1 VCYHFEFQP
10 TLGGGFESKGVEKRF
25 FKSYRDWAEE
35 MPVRHRMLI
44 RARAILAVAALLAV
58 CGFSSGS
65 EPALVIRAVA
75 PPLAAG
81 VTPRSLAVDRRD
93 GALYVSTE
101 ANRIL
106 ALSAA
111 HDSAWQNFA
120 GSGAKGS
127 LGDGGPAASAQFDFA
142 APPSGASGMALDREG
157 NLFIADTNNA
167 TIRRV
172 DAATGVVSSVA
183 GRWATGAQSVTL
195 VEPVGV
201 ALDAAGDLF
210 IADRGAN
217 EIFVLRSGAQQLAP
231 LAQVVK
237 PVALAARDP
246 YLYAASPTGGF
257 ILRLNMQDGAAMAL
271 AGANQAGMFARLART
286 SPFGQ
291 PVALAVDGAGNV
303 FFSDAAT
310 NTIRRADARTGAVS
324 LIAGTGRNAV
334 SPDDAPAS
342 QSPVSAPGD
351 LAFDAAGN
359 LFFLE
364 LGAHRIR
371 EIPHAGVPPGRLDGV
386 DVSLVPSTINFNP
399 EPVGG
404 TQAAP
409 GPVVLTNNTGATL
422 TFTGITFTGI
432 TPNDFTETDT
442 CGAMLPAGGTCN
454 IFVTFAPKGVSVR
467 DATLNVNDNDP
478 SSPQTVSLSG
488 LGDDY
493 ELGAAPNGSLNITV
507 NSGSTAN
514 FMLQVTPDPVFSGT
528 VTITC
533 SDPAKDST
541 CPSSIMLP
549 VQAGVPTMFTLPVT
563 TVMHNSVPPGA
574 MPRTPFARFP
584 AAFAAALLAL
594 LLCALLAARRTRGAW
609 RWPRRKRALV
619 PVLAGLALF
628 GILAGCGY
636 KNTPPAVGTPAGNYA
651 IELTATA
658 QGASRPLTLVLTVK

>member
-1 VCYHFEFQP
+1 
-10 TLGGGFESKGVEKRF
+10 
-25 FKSYRDWAEE
+25 

-81 VTPRSLAVDRRD
+81 VAPRSLAVDRRD
-93 GALYVSTE
+93 GALYVATE

-106 ALSAA
+106 ALAA
-111 HDSAWQNFA
+111 TRDSAWQNFA

-127 LGDGGPAASAQFDFA
+127 LGDGGPAAAAQFDFA
-142 APPSGASGMALDREG
+142 APSSGASGMAVDRDG
-157 NLFIADTNNA
+157 NLFVADTNNA

-183 GRWATGAQSVTL
+183 GRWATGAQSVAL

-210 IADRGAN
+210 IADFGAN
-217 EIFVLRSGAQQLAP
+217 EILVLRSGAQQLAP

-257 ILRLNMQDGAAMAL
+257 ILRLNMQDGSATAF
-271 AGANQAGMFARLART
+271 AGSGHPGMSAKLVRT
-286 SPFGQ
+286 IAPGQ
-291 PVALAVDGAGNV
+291 PIALAVDGAGNV
-303 FFSDAAT
+303 FFSDAASS
-310 NTIRRADARTGAVS
+310 TIRRVDARTGDIS
-324 LIAGTGRNAV
+324 FIAGTGRNAV
-334 SPDDAPAS
+334 SPGDAPANE
-342 QSPVSAPGD
+342 SPLSAPGD

-364 LGAHRIR
+364 LGAHRLR

-386 DVSLVPSTINFNP
+386 NVSLVPSAIGFNP
-399 EPVGG
+399 QPIGG
-404 TQAAP
+404 TQAAS
-409 GPVVLTNNTGATL
+409 GPVVLTNNSGGTL
-422 TFTGITFTGI
+422 TFTPITFTG
-432 TPNDFTETDT
+432 TNPMDFTETDT
-442 CGAMLPAGGTCN
+442 CGASVPAGGTCN
-454 IFVTFAPKGVSVR
+454 IFVTFAPKDISVR

-514 FMLQVTPDPVFSGT
+514 FMLQVSPDPVFSGT
-528 VTITC
+528 VTVTC
-533 SDPAKDST
+533 SDLAKDST

-549 VQAGVPTMFTLPVT
+549 VHAGVPTMFTLPVT

-584 AAFAAALLAL
+584 AAFATALLAL
-594 LLCALLAARRTRGAW
+594 LLCALLAARRTRGDW

-636 KNTPPAVGTPAGNYA
+636 KSSPPAVGTPAGNYA
-651 IELTATA
+651 IQLTATA
-658 QGASRPLTLVLTVK
+658 QGASRPLTLILTVK

>member
-1 VCYHFEFQP
+1 MRY
-10 TLGGGFESKGVEKRF
+10 
-25 FKSYRDWAEE
+25 
-35 MPVRHRMLI
+35 RMLN

-81 VTPRSLAVDRRD
+81 VVPASLAVDRRD
-93 GALYVSTE
+93 GTLYVGTE

-106 ALSAA
+106 TLAA
-111 HDSAWQNFA
+111 ARDSAWQNFA

-127 LGDGGPAASAQFDFA
+127 LGDGGPAAAAQFDFA
-142 APPSGASGMALDREG
+142 APSSGASGMALDREG

-183 GRWATGAQSVTL
+183 GRWATGAQDVTL

-210 IADRGAN
+210 IADLGAN

-231 LAQVVK
+231 LAHVVE

-246 YLYAASPTGGF
+246 YLYAVSRSSGL
-257 ILRLNMQDGAAMAL
+257 ILRLSMQDGAVTAFTVDHDGL
-271 AGANQAGMFARLART
+271 FAGHARPT
-286 SPFGQ
+286 PFGQ

-303 FFSDAAT
+303 FFSDAAS
-310 NTIRRADARTGAVS
+310 NTIRRRDAHTGEVS
-324 LIAGTGRNAV
+324 LVAGTGRNGV
-334 SPDDAPAS
+334 SPGDAPAS
-342 QSPVSAPGD
+342 QSPLSAPGD

-364 LGAHRIR
+364 LGAHRVR

-386 DVSLVPSTINFNP
+386 GVSLVPSTINFNP
-399 EPVGG
+399 EPTGG
-404 TQAAP
+404 TQAAS
-409 GPVVLTNNTGATL
+409 GPVVLTNNTGGTL
-422 TFTGITFTGI
+422 SFTGITFTG
-432 TPNDFTETDT
+432 TDPTDFTETDT
-442 CGAMLPAGGTCN
+442 CGATLAAGGSCN
-454 IFVTFAPKGVSVR
+454 IFVTFAPTATGPLS
-467 DATLNVNDNDP
+467 ATLNVNDNDP
-478 SSPQTVSLSG
+478 SSPQTVSLTGS
-488 LGDDY
+488 GDDY
-493 ELGAAPNGSLNITV
+493 ELGATPTGSLNITV
-507 NSGSTAN
+507 NSGSTAT
-514 FMLQVTPDPVFSGT
+514 FMLQVTPDNVFSGT
-528 VTITC
+528 VVITC
-533 SDPAKDST
+533 NDPAKDST
-541 CPSSIMLP
+541 CTVMPTAMIA
-549 VQAGVPTMFTLPVT
+549 VTAGTPAPFTVAVT

-594 LLCALLAARRTRGAW
+594 LLCALLVARRTRGAW

-628 GILAGCGY
+628 SVLAGCGY

-658 QGASRPLTLVLTVK
+658 QGASRPLTLILTVN